1 MLNFSNSPS
10 GYPCSTRG
18 TKPEKKQFEVVLI
31 DADDTLWENYFYF
44 EKARETFLNFM
55 EKQGFDRN
63 EVNHYLNHFDTKRL
77 EDIGFGSNGFKKA
90 MEFTINHFY
99 RMANKKLSEVEE
111 KLLEKIKDFIYNQP
125 SIPYSGVKETLEY
138 LKKRY
143 KLILLT
149 KGEEQE
155 QLKKVK
161 RSGLSQYFNATIVLN
176 DKTEKHYRDLT
187 VSLKLNPEK
196 TVMIGNSPKSDINPA
211 VKAGMYGILIKR
223 EKQWAYEEEELIKS
237 DRIIIINTFKELLN
251 IL

>member
-18 TKPEKKQFEVVLI
+18 IKPEEKQFEVVLI

-55 EKQGFDRN
+55 EKQGFNRD

-99 RMANKKLSEVEE
+99 RITDKQVSEVEE

-125 SIPYSGVKETLEY
+125 SIPYPGVRETLEY

-143 KLILLT
+143 RLILLT
-149 KGEEQE
+149 KGEEEE
-155 QLKKVK
+155 QLRKVK
-161 RSGLSQYFNATIVLN
+161 RSGLSQYFNASIVLN
-176 DKTEKHYRDLT
+176 DKTEEHYRDLT
-187 VSLKLNPEK
+187 VSLKLTPEK

>member
-1 MLNFSNSPS
+1 MLNFSNSHLES
-10 GYPCSTRG
+10 PCSTRD
-18 TKPEKKQFEVVLI
+18 TKPEKMQFEVVLI

-55 EKQGFDRN
+55 EKQGFDRE
-63 EVNHYLNHFDTKRL
+63 EVNYYLNHFDTKRL

>member
-1 MLNFSNSPS
+1 MLNFSDSHLE
-10 GYPCSTRG
+10 YPCYTG
-18 TKPEKKQFEVVLI
+18 DTKSEKKQFEVVLI

-55 EKQGFDRN
+55 EKQGFDRE
-63 EVNHYLNHFDTKRL
+63 EVNYYLNHFDTKRL

-90 MEFTINHFY
+90 MEFTLNHFY
-99 RMANKKLSEVEE
+99 SKKNMLIGANE
-111 KLLEKIKDFIYNQP
+111 KNFLFNIKEYIYNQP
-125 SIPYSGVKETLEY
+125 SIPYPGVKTTLHY

-143 KLILLT
+143 SLFLVT
-149 KGEEQE
+149 KGDSKE
-155 QLKKVK
+155 QLNKVK
-161 RSGLSQYFNATIVLN
+161 RSGLASYFRETIVLN
-176 DKTEKHYRDLT
+176 DKKEEHYRKLI

-196 TVMIGNSPKSDINPA
+196 TVMVGNSPKSDINPA

-237 DRIIIINTFKELLN
+237 DKIITIHSFKELAR